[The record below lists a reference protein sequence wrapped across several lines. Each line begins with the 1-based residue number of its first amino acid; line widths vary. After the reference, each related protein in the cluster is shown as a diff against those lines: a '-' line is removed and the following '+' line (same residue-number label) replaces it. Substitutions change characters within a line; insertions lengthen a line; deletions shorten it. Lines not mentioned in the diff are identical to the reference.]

1 VVAEQLEYAAEQLTT
16 LRIPSAMPTEFDVD
30 AEDSE
35 EQGLFEQHNVVGE
48 EEANVAGINDV
59 SNRYEN
65 NADSAPLYVQ
75 TATGDTWE
83 LTWPIWHMLPRDQR
97 RAIATEHGMKTIG
110 EFEEYMI
117 LNRAVD
123 DSGGGGHNLENSDGA
138 LLVAADNDSSLM
150 SGLETA
156 IASASID
163 SPPSAATKT
172 TWYPPFIGQVDDDDD
187 DNDDDESDSSFDTAS
202 ATNTTSSVT
211 THNNVSELEHHME
224 MIRLGGLPCSLPDEI
239 LHKIFAHLPIDDH
252 ANLALVSPH
261 WSRFTRCE
269 ALYKNLCE
277 RIYLHQSKR
286 KTLHISRF
294 NNSYRSMLELRPRV
308 RTGSGLYVLKYTE
321 VRKIQRDMWT
331 EIPVG
336 AILESVYYRY
346 LYFFED
352 GRVMYALTHVTPL
365 EMIPRFRRML
375 VHGQKSESKDK
386 WGVWGRYEITKD
398 VVRVWIAQAWHE
410 VCFQLK
416 VIPSNKELHY
426 DSGDRG
432 VCTSMCLE
440 MHMSSVSGNFGND
453 SIDLVKYE
461 IPGHSYFRFLRDRRL

>member
-1 VVAEQLEYAAEQLTT
+1 
-16 LRIPSAMPTEFDVD
+16 MPTEVVDVD

-35 EQGLFEQHNVVGE
+35 EQGLFEQDNVVGE
-48 EEANVAGINDV
+48 EEANVAGNGDVV
-59 SNRYEN
+59 SNSSYEN

-123 DSGGGGHNLENSDGA
+123 DSGGGAGQIEN
-138 LLVAADNDSSLM
+138 LLVAADNDSSSM

-156 IASASID
+156 IAATSLE
-163 SPPSAATKT
+163 SPPSVATKT
-172 TWYPPFIGQVDDDDD
+172 TWYPPFIGQDD
-187 DNDDDESDSSFDTAS
+187 DNDDDDDDESASSNDTAS
-202 ATNTTSSVT
+202 ATKATSTVTTTNTTEM
-211 THNNVSELEHHME
+211 ELEHHME

-252 ANLALVSPH
+252 ASLALVSPH

-286 KTLHISRF
+286 KALHISRF
-294 NNSYRSMLELRPRV
+294 NNSYRTMLELRPRV

-352 GRVMYALTHVTPL
+352 GRVMYALTHITPL

-375 VHGQKSESKDK
+375 VHGQKAESKDK
-386 WGVWGRYEITKD
+386 WGVWGRYQITKD

-416 VIPSNKELHY
+416 VIPSNKALYY

-432 VCTSMCLE
+432 VCTTMCLE
-440 MHMSSVSGNFGND
+440 MHMSSASGNFDND
-453 SIDLVKYE
+453 SHDLVKYE
-461 IPGHSYFRFLRDRRL
+461 IPGHCYFRFLRDRRL